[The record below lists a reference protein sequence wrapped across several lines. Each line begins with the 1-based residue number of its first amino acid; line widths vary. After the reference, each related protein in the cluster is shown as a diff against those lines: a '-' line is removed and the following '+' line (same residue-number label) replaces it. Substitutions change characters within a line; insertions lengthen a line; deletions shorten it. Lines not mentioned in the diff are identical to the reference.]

1 MKNQARF
8 VTLAA
13 VTAGLAPMGMPAPLQ
28 ADVVHNDDV
37 IVVGSLCVSDDGACV
52 SGESFPSSTDLK
64 VKDALPRLL
73 FEDSSSAAFADR
85 DYRIAIGGAGST
97 GAEYFA
103 IEDAGPTGS
112 AATQVFRVD
121 GGAPAN
127 ALRVASSG
135 DVGIGTATPLFD
147 LHMVTGDTPGLRLE
161 QDGSSSFTPQTWD
174 VVGNEETFEL
184 RDGTHGGKRP
194 FRVEP
199 DASTDSLYVENTGQ
213 IGVGT
218 SNPSLDAG
226 FGIHIASA
234 ADKFAFL
241 GAGVNPAGGG
251 SCAFNIGYGG
261 GALPGT
267 VFITT
272 RPCGGNEMT
281 RFFVG
286 NTERAR
292 ADVAGFQVW
301 GSLRVN
307 GTAVNVPDYVF
318 RPGFA
323 IESIEEHAES
333 MWRKSHLPALGPAA
347 EDGGFEVA
355 KTTMGMLEELEKAH
369 IYIEQLHEQAKQKD
383 ERTAALEEG
392 TAELRRGN
400 AELAARLERLEA
412 LIAGKR

>member
-1 MKNQARF
+1 MKNRAKHLRF
-8 VTLAA
+8 AVAA
-13 VTAGLAPMGMPAPLQ
+13 ALGAAFWQPALLP
-28 ADVVHNDDV
+28 ADLVHADDV
-37 IVVGSLCVSDDGACV
+37 IIEGSLCVSDSDFCAD
-52 SGESFPSSTDLK
+52 GESFSDNVDFK
-64 VKDALPRLL
+64 VKDQLPVIL
-73 FEDSSSAAFADR
+73 FEDNSSSTSADR
-85 DYRIAIGGAGST
+85 DYRLVIGGSGLGS
-97 GAEYFA
+97 AEYFA

-112 AATQVFRVD
+112 GSTQVFRVD

-127 ALRVASSG
+127 ALRVDSSG
-135 DVGIGTATPLFD
+135 NVGIGAATPLFD
-147 LHMVTGDTPGLRLE
+147 LHIVTGDTPGLRLE
-161 QDGSSSFTPQTWD
+161 QDGSSFTPQTWD

-199 DASTDSLYVENTGQ
+199 NASTDSLYVENTGQ

-226 FGIHIASA
+226 NGIHIASA
-234 ADKFAFL
+234 SNEFAFL

-272 RPCGGNEMT
+272 RPCGGNEMI

-292 ADVAGFQVW
+292 ADVAGFQVF

-307 GTAVNVPDYVF
+307 GTGVNVPDYVF

-323 IESIEEHAES
+323 IESIEEHADS
-333 MWRKSHLPALGPAA
+333 MWRESHLPALGPAA
-347 EDGGFEVA
+347 ADGGFEVA

-369 IYIEQLHEQAKQKD
+369 IYIEQLHDEARQKD
-383 ERTAALEEG
+383 ERMATLEKSVAASANALQNVLGRLAALES
-392 TAELRRGN
+392 R
-400 AELAARLERLEA
+400 
-412 LIAGKR
+412 